1 MARRPQRRRNH
12 VTDAPTAETSTF
24 PVTAQALYEDAL
36 AAQLMGDNAASP
48 ASLGNIA
55 SPAVAPG
62 LAKASALESTLRERH
77 DENRYDRLGRVDPR
91 GRFDRRGNLL

>member
-1 MARRPQRRRNH
+1 MKPPWPLTCWATRPRPLSPRRW
-12 VTDAPTAETSTF
+12 S
-24 PVTAQALYEDAL
+24 
-36 AAQLMGDNAASP
+36 G
-48 ASLGNIA
+48 IA